1 MVCDESG
8 CYCKKRLDWA
18 WIAQTVCFTLLF
30 HGKSR
35 KGQELEDRFGDSLER
50 MTAVTDRHSA
60 YFALH
65 FLNHQVCLAH
75 LLRECQYLNELDKDQ
90 EWSKSVE
97 SLLQEAIHERN
108 QRPTESLETKPW
120 LARLDKLI
128 DENLSKLSEK
138 FTTFKNGLLKCR
150 DYIFNFLKDPAIP
163 PDNNA
168 SERGIRKLKI
178 KLKNSGCFR
187 SDLGADA
194 FMDLHSIVETTKNT
208 ATRLSTLFSP
218 FSKGDRLS
226 VSAE

>member
-1 MVCDESG
+1 MKSAVVGFDESG

-138 FTTFKNGLLKCR
+138 FTTFQKWIAQMSGLYFQLPQRPGNTARQQCFGTRHKETE
-150 DYIFNFLKDPAIP
+150 D
-163 PDNNA
+163 
-168 SERGIRKLKI
+168 
-178 KLKNSGCFR
+178 KNSR
-187 SDLGADA
+187 TRDA
-194 FMDLHSIVETTKNT
+194 SVLTSEPTHSWICIQLSRPQKNT

-218 FSKGDRLS
+218 FF
-226 VSAE
+226 

>member
-1 MVCDESG
+1 MSPAATAKNG
-8 CYCKKRLDWA
+8 LTWA

-138 FTTFKNGLLKCR
+138 FTTFKMDCSNVGI
-150 DYIFNFLKDPAIP
+150 IFSTSSKTRQYRRTTMLR
-163 PDNNA
+163 NA
-168 SERGIRKLKI
+168 
-178 KLKNSGCFR
+178 
-187 SDLGADA
+187 A
-194 FMDLHSIVETTKNT
+194 
-208 ATRLSTLFSP
+208 
-218 FSKGDRLS
+218 
-226 VSAE
+226 